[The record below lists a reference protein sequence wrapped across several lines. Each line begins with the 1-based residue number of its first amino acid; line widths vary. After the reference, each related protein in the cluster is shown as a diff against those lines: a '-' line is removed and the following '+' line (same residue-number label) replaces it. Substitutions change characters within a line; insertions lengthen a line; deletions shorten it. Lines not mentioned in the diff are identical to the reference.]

1 MPDVVRNF
9 VSKKTFENTIEIQRQ
24 IIICYE
30 ADIKSMLSDL
40 IKHVLKMCFVLF
52 LLSLEKKIRNF
63 KS

>member
-24 IIICYE
+24 IIIGYE

-52 LLSLEKKIRNF
+52 LLSLEKKIRNL